1 MRNPGQDE
9 QQERRRAAEIAGR
22 LLEWYGR
29 HGRDL
34 PWRRTRDPYHI
45 WVSEVMLQQT
55 RVETVIPY
63 YERWMAQFPTLEA
76 LAGAPEEQVLKAWE
90 GLGYYSRARNLHQAA
105 REVVSRYGGSV
116 PDDPEA
122 VSRLKGVGPYTAG
135 AILSIAFNRPVPAV
149 DGNVLRVIARLYAIA
164 DDIALP
170 ATRKVITELVRAMM
184 PAGRSAD
191 FNQALMDLGAT
202 ICTPRSPRC
211 LLCPVREACEGFRAG
226 RVGGLPVKGK
236 ARAPRP
242 VERVAA
248 VVEQDGRLLLTRRP
262 PDGLLA
268 GLWELPGGDVPPGR
282 SPEDALRAVLWDAFR
297 VEAVVGEHLVDVT
310 HAFTHLVWH
319 IRCYRAELGPGCEIP
334 ETPDRRWVAPEEL
347 KDYPLPTVQRKVLAA
362 LHEARTP
369 GVGLNGRDIRSAET
383 GGVMRER

>member
-1 MRNPGQDE
+1 MRNPGQDG
-9 QQERRRAAEIAGR
+9 QQEHRRAAEIADR

-63 YERWMAQFPTLEA
+63 YERWMEQFPTLQA
-76 LAGAPEEQVLKAWE
+76 LAEAPEEQVLKAWE
-90 GLGYYSRARNLHQAA
+90 GLGYYSRARNLHQAV
-105 REVVSRYGGSV
+105 REVAANYGGSV

-122 VSRLKGVGPYTAG
+122 VAGLKGVGPYTAG

-149 DGNVLRVIARLYAIA
+149 DGNVLRVVARLYAIA
-164 DDIALP
+164 DDITLP
-170 ATRKVITELVRAMM
+170 ATRRVVTELVKEMIPEGRA
-184 PAGRSAD
+184 AE

-202 ICTPRSPRC
+202 ICTPRLPRC
-211 LLCPVREACEGFRAG
+211 LLCPVREACEGLKAG
-226 RVGGLPVKGK
+226 KVGQLPVKGK

-248 VVEQDGRLLLTRRP
+248 LLEQNGRLLLTRRP

-268 GLWELPGGDVPPGR
+268 GLWELPGGDVPAGK
-282 SPEDALRAVLWDAFR
+282 SPEDTLRTIFWHAFG
-297 VEAVVGEHLVDVT
+297 VEVEVGEHLVDVT
-310 HAFTHLVWH
+310 HVFTHLVWH
-319 IRCYRAELGPGCEIP
+319 VRCYRAHLVPGPELP
-334 ETPDRRWVAPEEL
+334 ETADRRWVAPGEL
-347 KDYPLPTVQRKVLAA
+347 ADYPLPTVQRKVLAHCMKA
-362 LHEARTP
+362 GPPA
-369 GVGLNGRDIRSAET
+369 
-383 GGVMRER
+383 

>member
-1 MRNPGQDE
+1 LRNPEQDE
-9 QQERRRAAEIAGR
+9 QRERRRAAEIAGR

-63 YERWMAQFPTLEA
+63 YQRWMEQFPTLQA
-76 LAGAPEEQVLKAWE
+76 LAEAPEEQVLKAWE
-90 GLGYYSRARNLHQAA
+90 GLGYYSRARNLHQAV
-105 REVVSRYGGSV
+105 REVAERYGGSV

-122 VSRLKGVGPYTAG
+122 VAGLKGVGPYTAG

-170 ATRKVITELVRAMM
+170 ATRTAIAKLVRAMI
-184 PAGRSAD
+184 PEGRASD

-211 LLCPVREACEGFRAG
+211 LLCPVREACEGLRAG
-226 RVGGLPVKGK
+226 KVGELPVKGK

-242 VERVAA
+242 VERAA
-248 VVEQDGRLLLTRRP
+248 ALLEQNGRLLLTRRP
-262 PDGLLA
+262 PGGLLA
-268 GLWELPGGDVPPGR
+268 GLWELPGGDVPPGAR
-282 SPEDALRAVLWDAFR
+282 PEDALRTMFR
-297 VEAVVGEHLVDVT
+297 ESFGAEVVVEEHLVDVT
-310 HAFTHLVWH
+310 HVFTHLVWH
-319 IRCYRAELGPGCEIP
+319 VRCYRAGLRPGQEIRQ
-334 ETPDRRWVAPEEL
+334 TADRRWVAPADL
-347 KDYPLPTVQRKVLAA
+347 VGYPLPAVQRKVLAHCMKA
-362 LHEARTP
+362 
-369 GVGLNGRDIRSAET
+369 
-383 GGVMRER
+383 